1 MIDIW
6 NMKVYPLGYT
16 DGPSQKFLPEMAPGV
31 IRFFKVHAAENG
43 KQHGSVQ
50 ELLQAFGARQR

>member
-16 DGPSQKFLPEMAPGV
+16 DGPSQGFLPDMAPGV
-31 IRFFKVHAAENG
+31 IRFLKVDAAEDG
-43 KQHGSVQ
+43 KPHGSVQ
-50 ELLQAFGARQR
+50 ELLQGFGARRR